1 MDDPFGATGF
11 RLSLA
16 NNASQRELTDS
27 YSLDVSTVASW
38 NFIAPITTSSIRFS
52 FLYST
57 SGQTASAIKTTTSL
71 PIGSSFT
78 FFGSVLTITRVGEN
92 RFNAS
97 LSSGYGTLEV
107 QYTATVDM
115 AKINFTGA
123 NNVLWNGVSY
133 MGGNDIAELSESVLE
148 QLTGIVLV
156 WSETASGSAVDY
168 GWYFQYVPKE
178 YVVRAANSSV
188 NAGLMLGIN
197 TIGTKWVFGDKKRL
211 VGSDANLNTAYQIT
225 NNLVANNKHWV
236 LRYVIGV

>member
-1 MDDPFGATGF
+1 
-11 RLSLA
+11 
-16 NNASQRELTDS
+16 
-27 YSLDVSTVASW
+27 
-38 NFIAPITTSSIRFS
+38 
-52 FLYST
+52 
-57 SGQTASAIKTTTSL
+57 
-71 PIGSSFT
+71 
-78 FFGSVLTITRVGEN
+78 
-92 RFNAS
+92 
-97 LSSGYGTLEV
+97 
-107 QYTATVDM
+107 
-115 AKINFTGA
+115 
-123 NNVLWNGVSY
+123 
-133 MGGNDIAELSESVLE
+133 MGGNDIAKLSESVLE

-197 TIGTKWVFGDKKRL
+197 TIGTKWVFVDKKRL